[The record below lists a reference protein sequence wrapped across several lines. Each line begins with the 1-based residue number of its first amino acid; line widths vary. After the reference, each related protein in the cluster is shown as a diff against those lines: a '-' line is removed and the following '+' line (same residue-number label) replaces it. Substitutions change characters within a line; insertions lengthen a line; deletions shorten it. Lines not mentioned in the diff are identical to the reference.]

1 MQANSQILHQILNN
15 RFRSVA
21 DQMSR
26 TMVRSSYSTIV
37 KEMEDCSA
45 ALFDR
50 QGRLISEGANV
61 PIHLNALGPCLE
73 TVLGQY
79 FPPETLVPGDLI
91 VTNDPFS
98 GGRSWGPHHT
108 SDVVAIMPVFLGDS
122 LIGYAVT
129 MLHHRDVG
137 AAWSSSISWTVEVWQ
152 EGLRIPP
159 IKLFERDRLVAA
171 AWQIIMNNT
180 RVPKDMAGDL
190 MAQISACKVGAAGL
204 RATVERY
211 GVELIERVIDEL
223 LDYSERRT
231 RAEIAAI
238 PDGTYEHEE
247 WVLDDGS
254 HGGPYRL
261 RVQVTVQGSDMVFD
275 YTGTDP
281 QINGPINAPYSATY
295 SATLYTVRAITDP
308 TIPTNAGG
316 SRPVRVIAP
325 EGSLVNCRLP
335 AGCFQRMIVC
345 HSIVDLLMGALA
357 QAAPEKVM
365 ADSCGNIYDR
375 CSAINLRTHPRG
387 GEVDHRQIWGEV
399 VAGGLG
405 ARAHKDGLSVM
416 SCHVTNC
423 PNPSLEAQEIEAPVR
438 FLKKEFRP
446 DSAGAGQYRGGYGE
460 ERSWQVLGQDAR
472 WGHSS
477 QKTRRPPQGLF
488 NGKPGAPGRW
498 VLNMGLSS
506 EQVVAYAVDDITFLA
521 EGTTVTHWT
530 AGGGGYGD
538 PLNRPLEA
546 VVQDVIQGLCST
558 EAARLEYGVVI
569 DPITFK
575 VNETATLAE
584 RARQASQPPP
594 IDPSRKC
601 TSNPS
606 L

>member
-1 MQANSQILHQILNN
+1 MHTSSQILFQILNN

-21 DQMSR
+21 EQMSR
-26 TMVRSSYSTIV
+26 TMVRASYSTIV

-50 QGRLISEGANV
+50 QGRLIAEGANV

-79 FPPETLVPGDLI
+79 FPPDTLAPGDLI
-91 VTNDPFS
+91 VTNDPFA

-108 SDVVAIMPVFLGDS
+108 SDIVAILPVFHHDRR
-122 LIGYAVT
+122 IGYAVT

-159 IKLFERDRLVAA
+159 IKLYEGDKLVTA
-171 AWQIIMNNT
+171 AWEMILNNT
-180 RVPKDMAGDL
+180 RVPTDMAGDL
-190 MAQISACKVGAAGL
+190 MAQVSACKVGADGL
-204 RATVERY
+204 RATAAKY
-211 GVELIERVIDEL
+211 GIELMEQVIDEL

-231 RAEIAAI
+231 RNAIAAI
-238 PDGTYEHEE
+238 PDGSYDHEE

-261 RVQVTVQGSDMVFD
+261 KVRVTVQGSDLVFD
-275 YTGTDP
+275 YAGTDP
-281 QINGPINAPYSATY
+281 QIKGPINAPYSATY

-308 TIPTNAGG
+308 TIPTNQGG
-316 SRPVRVIAP
+316 ARPIRVIAP

-357 QAAPEKVM
+357 PAIPERVM

-375 CSAINLRTHPRG
+375 CSAINLTTHPRG

-405 ARAHKDGLSVM
+405 ARARKDGLSVM

-438 FLKKEFRP
+438 FLQKQFRP
-446 DSAGAGQYRGGYGE
+446 DSAGAGRFPGGYGQV
-460 ERSWQVLGQDAR
+460 RSWQTLGLDAR
-472 WGHSS
+472 WAHSS
-477 QKTRRPPQGLF
+477 QKTRRPPQGLVG
-488 NGKPGAPGRW
+488 GKPGAPGKW
-498 VLNMGLSS
+498 ILNQGLPD
-506 EQVVAYAVDDITFLA
+506 EEVVPYAVDDIRFLA
-521 EGTTVTHWT
+521 EGTTVTHLT
-530 AGGGGYGD
+530 AAGGGYGN
-538 PLNRPLEA
+538 PLTRPPEA
-546 VVQDVIQGLCST
+546 VARDVVRELCSI
-558 EAARLEYGVVI
+558 EAARRDYGVVI
-569 DPITFK
+569 DPLTFT
-575 VNETATLAE
+575 VDEAATQAE
-584 RARQASQPPP
+584 RARQARNAAPRGA
-594 IDPSRKC
+594 D
-601 TSNPS
+601 NE
-606 L
+606 